1 MGRLDWAGCSM
12 ICDNNCS
19 TKKWGIVDI
28 VGYEDIVIVM
38 FRPDEAVLPRNIV
51 SASATMGENY
61 AGRRTFFLSAKLHK
75 DS

>member
-1 MGRLDWAGCSM
+1 
-12 ICDNNCS
+12 
-19 TKKWGIVDI
+19 
-28 VGYEDIVIVM
+28 M
-38 FRPDEAVLPRNIV
+38 FRPDEAVLPGNIV